1 MNDSLLALGGV
12 GDGLNATFTGGMKVV
27 KDRKITA
34 PIVGPVAAAAGIAGG
49 AVTSVALITGAFGFA
64 LLFARPNPLD

>member
-1 MNDSLLALGGV
+1 MNGSLLALGGL

-49 AVTSVALITGAFGFA
+49 AVTSVALITGAFV
-64 LLFARPNPLD
+64 LLVIVACPNTLD